1 MDRIRNTPGQAGFTL
16 VESMVAMFIL
26 AYIVT
31 QMLALTV
38 AASRNT
44 NLSKRTTTANQ
55 LADEAIEKS
64 RNTAYDN
71 LQLANTALG
80 ETCSSAAPV
89 TTCTSTVHANVYL
102 LSPYTRVR
110 TITPRTSAGAPIALA
125 SSNQADIAVTVSFTD
140 ARGTV
145 QTINVASIVSRY

>member
-89 TTCTSTVHANVYL
+89 TTCTSTVNPGN
-102 LSPYTRVR
+102 PYTRVR
-110 TITPRTSAGAPIALA
+110 TITPRNSALAPIALA
-125 SSNQADIAVTVSFTD
+125 SSNQADIEISVSFRD

-145 QTINVASIVSRY
+145 QTINVASIISRY